1 MKAKPSLLRCLG
13 ARNPPNALPSPWR
26 VKTQRIG
33 PAIQG
38 GQQHARVG
46 AVGARDGRDE
56 LGASRQA
63 QMNDPMQPAAAK
75 IFSAPPPPA
84 AADNNNSDDKLRE
97 GSRVTNGWAGRT
109 SASEVARH
117 VTSRHARPPPSPSLH
132 SICWRPA
139 PRKTQDPSGS
149 VLLVVVPTPARFL
162 TRRGTGTA
170 TPVLFTRARD
180 ADADA
185 HRPCLAP
192 CTAPPATEPPSC
204 ALSFCGL
211 GCVLSNPWRLRSVM
225 IDYYASG
232 VVVGTAHC
240 RDPLLRLRA
249 SMHALRHPPG
259 LLPSP
264 YAQQRWW
271 LHFSAR
277 GFLLLTVR
285 CATAD

>member
-1 MKAKPSLLRCLG
+1 MCVSVTRSRESETVTASMSGCLG
-13 ARNPPNALPSPWR
+13 ARNPSNALPSPWR

-139 PRKTQDPSGS
+139 PRKTQDPSRS

-185 HRPCLAP
+185 DAHRPCLPPSLAP
-192 CTAPPATEPPSC
+192 CTAPSVATLPCPV
-204 ALSFCGL
+204 LLWVGL
-211 GCVLSNPWRLRSVM
+211 GCVLS
-225 IDYYASG
+225 
-232 VVVGTAHC
+232 
-240 RDPLLRLRA
+240 
-249 SMHALRHPPG
+249 
-259 LLPSP
+259 
-264 YAQQRWW
+264 
-271 LHFSAR
+271 
-277 GFLLLTVR
+277 
-285 CATAD
+285 